1 MSLFEAFNRVGVT
14 VLIASH
20 NTELISRMR
29 HRLLV
34 LNNGRLM
41 SDTPEPSP

>member
-20 NTELISRMR
+20 NMELISRMQ
-29 HRLLV
+29 HRVLV

-41 SDTPEPSP
+41 SDSRETSA